1 MKGKSVNF
9 LCEPFVGLC
18 KISASRLRC
27 TLKFTGNRFLCIS
40 SDLLHRDVVVVVV
53 VVLYLSDNQP
63 TSDLNLLEQ

>member
-40 SDLLHRDVVVVVV
+40 SDLLHRDIV